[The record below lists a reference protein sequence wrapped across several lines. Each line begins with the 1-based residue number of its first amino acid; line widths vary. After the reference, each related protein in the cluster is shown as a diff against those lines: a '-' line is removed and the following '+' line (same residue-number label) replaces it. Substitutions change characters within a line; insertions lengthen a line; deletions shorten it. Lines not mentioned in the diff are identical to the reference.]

1 MHGIACRG
9 QPAGSQLDC
18 QTATRTLVLN
28 MLSCNQL
35 LGGLFF
41 IQRFCFVFF
50 LSCARQERGS
60 SGEHG
65 ILQMCMLFLQCH
77 STTNMYLF
85 TYILHFV
92 LSQSVLFVRRRGD
105 RQQLINVSLTHS
117 LPRPHSDT
125 HFLTLTHSPTHPP
138 THAPTC
144 AFFRSI
150 IHLPTHLTQ
159 STTPSL
165 IALINHVAH

>member
-125 HFLTLTHSPTHPP
+125 HFLTLTHSPTHPRTHPPAPFFARSSTYPP
-138 THAPTC
+138 TSLSPLLPHSLLL
-144 AFFRSI
+144 SI
-150 IHLPTHLTQ
+150 M
-159 STTPSL
+159 
-165 IALINHVAH
+165 